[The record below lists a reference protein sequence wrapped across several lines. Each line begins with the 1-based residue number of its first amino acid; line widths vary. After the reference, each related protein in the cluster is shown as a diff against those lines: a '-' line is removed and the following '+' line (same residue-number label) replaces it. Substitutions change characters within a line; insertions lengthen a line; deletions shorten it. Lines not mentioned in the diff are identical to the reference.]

1 MEINKVK
8 NNNKI
13 YEIAGEVVNTH
24 GSGIFDILISKD
36 YQKYNL
42 LKNDICRVSREL
54 FKIIPFES
62 WEKLSNKIYR
72 KAICSCT

>member
-24 GSGIFDILISKD
+24 GAGIFDILISKD

-62 WEKLSNKIYR
+62 WEELSNKIYR
-72 KAICSCT
+72 KTICSCT